1 MAWNKAK
8 RDKANK
14 TRLRNKRL
22 KAAGKPVPMSEY
34 ARRKGAAEIH
44 NGVFN
49 ESVPLDNPMFDLPE
63 TKKSKANEKR
73 RKTMEK
79 KSKRAT
85 LDNRAVALRLLA
97 VVERLL

>member
-34 ARRKGAAEIH
+34 ARRKGAAE
-44 NGVFN
+44 
-49 ESVPLDNPMFDLPE
+49 ESVPLDNPMFDLPGTE
-63 TKKSKANEKR
+63 KSKANEKR